1 MNDFICLTIL
11 LLVSIYGKYYFRFI
25 YTYAIQRCKVKFFRE
40 VIL

>member
-11 LLVSIYGKYYFRFI
+11 LSVSIYGNYYFRFN
-25 YTYAIQRCKVKFFRE
+25 YTYAIQRYKVKFFRQ